1 MVNKFELEKELEKTK
16 HMNALVLARLV
27 CSGCWFWL
35 MMSVSGEKVT
45 RWRTVCARF
54 FDFN

>member
-16 HMNALVLARLV
+16 HMVALVLARLV
-27 CSGCWFWL
+27 QPGCLFWL

-45 RWRTVCARF
+45 QWRTVCARF
-54 FDFN
+54 FAFN